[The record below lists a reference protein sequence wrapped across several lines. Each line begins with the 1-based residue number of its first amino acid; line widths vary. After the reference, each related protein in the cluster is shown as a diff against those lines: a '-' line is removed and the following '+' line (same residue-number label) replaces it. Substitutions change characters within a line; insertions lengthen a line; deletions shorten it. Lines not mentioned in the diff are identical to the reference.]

1 MPYVVIVTILALIQ
15 VTYFGLMV
23 GRARGKYG
31 VHAPA
36 MSGHEVFDRTFRVHL
51 NTIEQLV
58 MILPLMWIF
67 AHFVSPLY
75 AAGFGVVYLIGRAIY
90 SITYV
95 KDPKSRSLGFLL
107 TVLPS
112 FAMMIWLLIWAI
124 GAIAKGAAR

>member
-1 MPYVVIVTILALIQ
+1 MPYVVIITVLALVQ

-31 VHAPA
+31 IHAPA
-36 MSGHEVFDRTFRVHL
+36 TSGHEVFDRTFRVHL

-75 AAGFGVVYLIGRAIY
+75 AAGFGAVYLIGRAIY

-107 TVLPS
+107 TTLPS
-112 FAMMIWLLIWAI
+112 FVMMIWLLVWAI
-124 GAIAKGAAR
+124 RAIAKGAV

>member
-1 MPYVVIVTILALIQ
+1 MPYVVIVTVLALMQ

-23 GRARGKYG
+23 GKARGKYG

-36 MSGHEVFDRTFRVHL
+36 MTGHEVFDRTFRVHL

-67 AHFVSPLY
+67 ASFVSPLY
-75 AAGFGVVYLIGRAIY
+75 AAGFGAVYLIGRAIY

-107 TVLPS
+107 TVFPS
-112 FAMMIWLLIWAI
+112 FAMMIWLLAWAAN
-124 GAIAKGAAR
+124 AIIKGAA

>member
-1 MPYVVIVTILALIQ
+1 MPYVVIVTVLALVQ

-36 MSGHEVFDRTFRVHL
+36 MTGHEVFDRTFRVHL

-67 AHFVSPLY
+67 AFFVSPLY

-107 TVLPS
+107 TTLPS
-112 FAMMIWLLIWAI
+112 FVMIIWLTVWAI
-124 GAIAKGAAR
+124 GAIAKGAA

>member
-1 MPYVVIVTILALIQ
+1 MPYVVIVTVLALIQ

-31 VHAPA
+31 IHAPA
-36 MSGHEVFDRTFRVHL
+36 TTGHEIFDRTFRVHM
-51 NTIEQLV
+51 NTNEQLV
-58 MILPLMWIF
+58 LILPLMWIF

-107 TVLPS
+107 TTLPS
-112 FAMMIWLLIWAI
+112 FVMMIWLLVWAVN
-124 GAIAKGAAR
+124 AISAGAA